1 MTKKVMGVIA
11 AGLLG
16 AGALHAYN
24 WKQAQRNLTPKE
36 QAFAAAAALAAAGNL
51 PKLQTAFNRA
61 LDEGW
66 TVSELKE
73 MVLQLYA
80 YTGFPRCLNT
90 ADALQTV
97 LRQRRAAGKTDEP
110 GQTPAV
116 IAAGTD
122 KYELGRQNL
131 ARLMKTDIPSRPET
145 FIQDTDTFLK
155 EHLFA
160 DIFAR
165 GVLTDRQRELATVS
179 FLTALGNVNPQLRA
193 HMGLAMNAGVTPAQI
208 EGVCAVIK
216 QELGRKTAQ
225 NGLNVLN
232 QLSAQQNG

>member
-11 AGLLG
+11 AGLVG
-16 AGALHAYN
+16 ASTLHAYN
-24 WKQAQRNLTPKE
+24 WKQAQNNLTPKE
-36 QAFAAAAALAAAGNL
+36 QAFVAAAATAAVGNL
-51 PKLQTAFNRA
+51 PKLQHAFNRA

-66 TVSELKE
+66 TVAELKE

-80 YTGFPRCLNT
+80 YTGFPRCLNASAT
-90 ADALQTV
+90 LQTV
-97 LRQRRAAGKTDEP
+97 LAERKAAGKTDAP
-110 GQTPAV
+110 GQTPN
-116 IAAGTD
+116 IIPAGTD

-131 ARLMKTDIPSRPET
+131 ARLMGADIPSRPAA

-165 GVLTDRQRELATVS
+165 GVLTDKQREMATVA

-193 HMGLAMNAGVTPAQI
+193 HMGLAMNVGVTPAQI
-208 EGVCAVIK
+208 EGICAVVK

-225 NGLNVLN
+225 NGLNVL
-232 QLSAQQNG
+232 QEATK